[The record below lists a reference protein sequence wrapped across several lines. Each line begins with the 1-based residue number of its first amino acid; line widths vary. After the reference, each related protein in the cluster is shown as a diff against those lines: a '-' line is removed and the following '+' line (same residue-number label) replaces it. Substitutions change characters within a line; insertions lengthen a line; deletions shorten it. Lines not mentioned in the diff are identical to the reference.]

1 MSVTLQVDLFSNMPC
16 QQTREHYSRKV
27 SAFESACTLDWT
39 PFSVPFLVLELHSFA
54 FAGVFDEHCCLLHVL
69 VEPEIQNK

>member
-1 MSVTLQVDLFSNMPC
+1 MAVALQVDLFYKMLC

-54 FAGVFDEHCCLLHVL
+54 GVFDEHCWLLHVL
-69 VEPEIQNK
+69 IEPEIQNK

>member
-1 MSVTLQVDLFSNMPC
+1 MAVTLQVDLFYKMLC

-54 FAGVFDEHCCLLHVL
+54 FAGVFDEHCWLLHVL
-69 VEPEIQNK
+69 VGPEIQNK

>member
-1 MSVTLQVDLFSNMPC
+1 MAVTLQVDLFYKMLC

-39 PFSVPFLVLELHSFA
+39 PFWYLSCTVLQVCLMNI
-54 FAGVFDEHCCLLHVL
+54 AGCCMC
-69 VEPEIQNK
+69 